1 MIFYYF
7 VLVHGRLITRLKTI
21 YTTRNNLV
29 TDKNGFG
36 RASSIL
42 VHLSSML
49 CKSASWNIP
58 VNVLKTTGAFNS
70 ESFIANESFK
80 IVCTNTVSDYCQSY
94 WANFIGCTHRQN
106 NPVPSRPVPSSAKHQ
121 RENTTFW
128 RQRKHKIA
136 IQSAL
141 LSVQLKAYFTN
152 INPKI
157 QRWRDDRKIVT
168 TLQMSIFKWRFP
180 RYAVAIAKAP

>member
-29 TDKNGFG
+29 TEKNGFG

-58 VNVLKTTGAFNS
+58 VKVLKTTGAFNS

-80 IVCTNTVSDYCQSY
+80 IFCTNTVSDYCQSY

-106 NPVPSRPVPSSAKHQ
+106 NPVPSRPLQ
-121 RENTTFW
+121 
-128 RQRKHKIA
+128 
-136 IQSAL
+136 
-141 LSVQLKAYFTN
+141 N
-152 INPKI
+152 INVKI
-157 QRWRDDRKIVT
+157 PHFDDNASIKSQFNRRSFRSSWT
-168 TLQMSIFKWRFP
+168 HTSPTSTLKFKDGGM
-180 RYAVAIAKAP
+180 IAK